1 MMYKKR
7 HCRKLNLLKSVR
19 QWKEREKK
27 ENWCKKPSCLVT
39 TKSWTYIIE
48 MVMLSKLQKR
58 PFPIF
63 WRWFHTAT
71 NHTFI
76 QVFFVRNALSCNKR
90 THKKRRRS
98 YKKRIESLDGDL
110 KANQIHCGINRVGT
124 VFFSVLVF
132 VVVTRRSWQWYTIN
146 YCCSVQVHNTQL
158 SILDQKQVS
167 NHA

>member
-1 MMYKKR
+1 MFGNNKT
-7 HCRKLNLLKSVR
+7 V
-19 QWKEREKK
+19 
-27 ENWCKKPSCLVT
+27 
-39 TKSWTYIIE
+39 WTYIIE
-48 MVMLSKLQKR
+48 MIMPRKVQKR

-63 WRWFHTAT
+63 GDD
-71 NHTFI
+71 FI
-76 QVFFVRNALSCNKR
+76 QPRITLTFRCFLSEMHCLR
-90 THKKRRRS
+90 TKERIIKHRRS

-158 SILDQKQVS
+158 SILDQKQIS